1 MSKMIQVVVDSI
13 RVNLMGPQR
22 LVVLRE
28 ANGDRYLP
36 IWVGP
41 FEAEAIALPLR
52 EIEINRPLTH
62 DLLKN
67 LFKLFEA
74 PVQHVEITELRD
86 DVFYGRIVAR
96 HRGQEISLDARPSDA
111 IALALRLSVP
121 ILVAEEV
128 LQEAGFHPE
137 APIDPQIDPAVQA
150 QIDQMMAEVEEALA
164 SDSTEKET
172 SSEKDR
178 LSVFEDF
185 LESLNLDDDEEEE
198 DDAAP

>member
-28 ANGDRYLP
+28 TAGDRYLP

-52 EIEINRPLTH
+52 EIETSRPLTH

-67 LFKLFEA
+67 LFKRFNA
-74 PVQHVEITELRD
+74 PVQRVEITELRD
-86 DVFYGRIVAR
+86 DVFYGRIVAL
-96 HRGQEISLDARPSDA
+96 HEGEEIALDARPSDA
-111 IALALRLSVP
+111 IALALRLSAP

-128 LQEAGFHPE
+128 LQQAGFRPE
-137 APIDPQIDPAVQA
+137 SPLSEDEA
-150 QIDQMMAEVEEALA
+150 QTTSADQ
-164 SDSTEKET
+164 DSTVIPTAAKQE
-172 SSEKDR
+172 SSQEEKDR
-178 LSVFEDF
+178 LSIFEDF
-185 LESLNLDDDEEEE
+185 LENLDAEADEDEE
-198 DDAAP
+198 DDSAA